1 MDNYYN
7 NIKNLL
13 IENEIYN
20 KIKDFSK
27 EKNKVKT
34 YYEIGERLYKAGSK
48 YGDSIIEQYSK
59 KLMIEIGKKYNART
73 LRRIRQFYILFQ
85 NQKWSTLSTISLT
98 WSHYSELLPIKN
110 TNKINYYIDITLKQ
124 NLGVRQ
130 LRERIK
136 NKEYERLDKRT
147 KKKLMLKEETNVSDF
162 IKNPII
168 LKNSL
173 NYEIVSE
180 KTLQILI
187 LEDISSF
194 LKELG
199 EGFCFIDN
207 EYRIKLG
214 NIYNYIDILLYNI
227 NFNCYVVIE
236 LKITELKK
244 EHIGQIQV
252 YMNYIDKNIKKIS
265 QSKTIGIVI
274 CKKNNK
280 YVIDYC
286 SDSRILSKEYLLV

>member
-1 MDNYYN
+1 MDKYYN

-214 NIYNYIDILLYNI
+214 NIYNYIDILLYNRQE
-227 NFNCYVVIE
+227 FE
-236 LKITELKK
+236 
-244 EHIGQIQV
+244 
-252 YMNYIDKNIKKIS
+252 KNI
-265 QSKTIGIVI
+265 
-274 CKKNNK
+274 
-280 YVIDYC
+280 
-286 SDSRILSKEYLLV
+286 L

>member
-1 MDNYYN
+1 MDKYYN